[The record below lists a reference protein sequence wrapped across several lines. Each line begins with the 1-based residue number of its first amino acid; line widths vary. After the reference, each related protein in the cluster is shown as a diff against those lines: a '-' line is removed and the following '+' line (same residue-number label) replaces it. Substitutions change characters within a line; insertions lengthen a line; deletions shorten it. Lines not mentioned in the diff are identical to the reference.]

1 MTVPFIAPPLRPLS
15 VTLAVVMLAF
25 TTQAADP
32 TGVQQYWLELINRMR
47 MDPAGELEQLTN
59 YSVPGT
65 TFGSPASDDPFVN
78 QALQYFNTS
87 ASVLASQWTT
97 LTAAPALTWNSNLAN
112 AAVTYSNVM
121 VASDLQQHDLD
132 GLTLDVRVQNG
143 GYTTQYLEIGEALFA
158 TAQNPV
164 HGHAGFAIDW
174 GDDDGNAGNGF
185 GTGIQNPATHREDL
199 MNVNYKEVGIG
210 FQTDSLTGNVNA
222 TGPIVTTQHFASQYR
237 LAGST
242 YVADAFLTGSV
253 YQDTVLNDQFYTPGE
268 GIAGAALFVY
278 DDVTNVLLK
287 QGTTNSAGGY
297 SILLDGLQTG
307 QVYRV
312 EAPSTGQSSQT
323 FTISSRTVL
332 YENSD
337 PSGPDVPVTY
347 YDNVYARFEAVP
359 EPTSALLVLM
369 VGIGA
374 YFHRRRSLACLIP
387 LCVSIFTLS
396 ASAQIDASNEAAVVI
411 EEYNSAVRAMIV
423 QLPKATSDAE
433 RAAIRQS
440 APRPEDFAGRLL
452 AIAQKTSTE
461 AVAVKALCWLATQAT
476 AAPEST
482 TALDLLRTRYAASA
496 GVWEAAQQLHRIPR
510 SVSEP
515 VLRAIVETNKNAE
528 DRCTA
533 MHALGTLLFNVS
545 SNLDTPEAK
554 ADLAQAAELFH
565 EVIASYSSVTVQGFK
580 PADQCAAVLF
590 EMENLA
596 IGKEVPDIV
605 GTDADGAAMKLS
617 EYRGKAV
624 LLIFWG
630 GWCHSCHSFLP
641 ILRDLQTKLGS
652 DRFSVVGVNSDIP
665 SELKATLAK
674 EALPWR
680 NFADGSS
687 SGPISSVWNIR
698 SWPTLY
704 LIDPQGIIVAKQM
717 SLTSLEERI
726 RSFMK

>member
-1 MTVPFIAPPLRPLS
+1 MA
-15 VTLAVVMLAF
+15 VT
-25 TTQAADP
+25 THAADP
-32 TGVQQYWLELINRMR
+32 TDVQQYWLELINRMR
-47 MDPAGELEQLTN
+47 MDPAGELEQITN

-65 TFGSPASDDPFVN
+65 TFGSPASDDPYVN
-78 QALQYFNTS
+78 LALQYFNTS
-87 ASVLASQWTT
+87 ASTLASQWAT
-97 LTAAPALTWNSNLAN
+97 LTAVPALTWNSNLA
-112 AAVTYSNVM
+112 ASSVTYSNVM
-121 VASDLQQHDLD
+121 VAFDSQQHDLD
-132 GLTLDVRVQNG
+132 GLTLDVRVQNS
-143 GYTTQYLEIGEALFA
+143 GYSPQYLEIGEALFA
-158 TAQNPV
+158 TAQSPQ
-164 HGHAGFAIDW
+164 HGHAAFAIDW

-185 GTGIQNPATHREDL
+185 GTGIQNPATHREDM
-199 MNVNYKEVGIG
+199 MNANYKEVGIG
-210 FQTDSLTGNVNA
+210 FQTDSLAGKVNA
-222 TGPIVTTQHFASQYR
+222 TGPLVTTQHFASQFR

-278 DDVTNVLLK
+278 DDATNILLK

-312 EAPSTGQSSQT
+312 EAPSTGQSAQT
-323 FTISSRTVL
+323 FTINGRTVF

-359 EPTSALLVLM
+359 EPSSALLVIA
-369 VGIGA
+369 VGLVA
-374 YFHRRRSLACLIP
+374 VFHRRRLAMLMIP
-387 LCVSIFTLS
+387 LCMSIFTLS

-440 APRPEDFAGRLL
+440 APRPDDFAGRLL

-482 TALDLLRTRYAASA
+482 TALELLRTRYAASA

-510 SVSEP
+510 SVAEP
-515 VLRAIVETNKNAE
+515 VLRTIVETNKNAE

-533 MHALGTLLFNVS
+533 MHSLGTLLFNVS

-596 IGKEVPDIV
+596 IGKEAPDIV
-605 GTDADGAAMKLS
+605 GTDADGTAMKLS

-641 ILRDLQTKLGS
+641 VLRDLQTKLGTE
-652 DRFSVVGVNSDIP
+652 RFAVVGVNSDIP
-665 SELKATLAK
+665 NELKATLAK
-674 EALPWR
+674 EALPWK

-704 LIDPQGIIVAKQM
+704 LIDAQGIIVAKQM

-726 RSFMK
+726 RTLMK